1 MTFGIYSQKDAQTI
15 YDNVIGGRKL
25 LPEEDPLASSVVGN
39 DWIFCKLTET
49 IRPPGG
55 IGFPSS
61 VTIATNTGKANRI
74 KYTNYPVSQDME
86 EVESDTHEITI
97 VNRDSNVFL
106 AKGDYIWVREM
117 AGEFAPVAGMRTE
130 LDAVLIEDLDKA
142 SSITTSPA
150 TAQCKILHPS
160 GAGLALCN
168 WEETVTNRFLHIE
181 LKAKTFI
188 GIKRRNGE
196 WRLADTDCE
205 VSELDTS
212 GGNDDILGTY
222 P

>member
-1 MTFGIYSQKDAQTI
+1 MAFGIYSETVAQDI
-15 YDNVIGGRKL
+15 YDNVIGGQRL
-25 LPEEDPLASSVVGN
+25 LPEEDPLASSVVDN
-39 DWIFCKLTET
+39 DWIFCRLTET
-49 IRPPGG
+49 IRPGSPL
-55 IGFPSS
+55 S
-61 VTIATNTGKANRI
+61 AANTGKANRL
-74 KYTNYPVSQDME
+74 KYTKFYPVSQSLE
-86 EVESDTHEITI
+86 ELESDTHEITI
-97 VNRDSNVFL
+97 VNRDPNVFL

-142 SSITTSPA
+142 YNITLLPA

>member
-1 MTFGIYSQKDAQTI
+1 MAFGIYSETVAQDI
-15 YDNVIGGRKL
+15 YDNVIGGRIL

-39 DWIFCKLTET
+39 DWIYCRLTET
-49 IRPPGG
+49 IRPGDPLY
-55 IGFPSS
+55 IG
-61 VTIATNTGKANRI
+61 VTTGKANRI
-74 KYTNYPVSQDME
+74 KYTNYPFSQDME

-97 VNRDSNVFL
+97 VNRDPNVFL

-130 LDAVLIEDLDKA
+130 LDAVLTEDLDKA
-142 SSITTSPA
+142 NSITLTPA